1 MSGNRKE
8 KVTIQTQTLEE
19 TEGTEAEASRDMYLR
34 EGRTLSVKSEGGE
47 DLVEIRSA
55 SGMVEVRIK
64 LTEEGPVLQM
74 EAARLQLKAS
84 EAVEIESKRIDIKA
98 TESAKIESGGAL
110 ELAAETDIKVEAD
123 GEVRVNGKMIYL
135 N

>member
-8 KVTIQTQTLEE
+8 KVTIQTQTFEETGEE
-19 TEGTEAEASRDMYLR
+19 TEAARELYLR
-34 EGRTLSVKSEGGE
+34 EGRTLSVKQEGGQ

-74 EAARLQLKAS
+74 EAARLQLKAT
-84 EAVEIESKRIDIKA
+84 EASRDVE
-98 TESAKIESGGAL
+98 
-110 ELAAETDIKVEAD
+110 
-123 GEVRVNGKMIYL
+123 
-135 N
+135 